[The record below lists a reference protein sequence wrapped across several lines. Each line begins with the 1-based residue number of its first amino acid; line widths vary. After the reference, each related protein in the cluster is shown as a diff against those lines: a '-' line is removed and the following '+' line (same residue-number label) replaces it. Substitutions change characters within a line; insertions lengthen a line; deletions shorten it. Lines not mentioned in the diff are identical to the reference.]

1 MYNNQ
6 TDNPLYKGFTCP
18 YCGKTVRTRQGLSG
32 HIQFKH
38 GTKKTALQV
47 SAADI
52 VEKKAIFKAV
62 EGMLALPKST
72 TQMIELIL
80 DNWLQ
85 IVLICDAL
93 EIALNKQD
101 FKNYIVA
108 GLASIYQS

>member
-1 MYNNQ
+1 
-6 TDNPLYKGFTCP
+6 
-18 YCGKTVRTRQGLSG
+18 
-32 HIQFKH
+32 
-38 GTKKTALQV
+38 
-47 SAADI
+47 
-52 VEKKAIFKAV
+52 
-62 EGMLALPKST
+62 MLALPKST

-80 DNWLQ
+80 DNWIQ